1 MQNDDLIRKIQETF
15 KNQTFKDTA
24 KTYKKT
30 KEEQEKS
37 RQNLKKLISMDKKC

>member
-1 MQNDDLIRKIQETF
+1 MQNDDFIRKIQETF
-15 KNQTFKDTA
+15 RNQTFKDTA

-37 RQNLKKLISMDKKC
+37 RELLKKLIGTRDKC

>member
-24 KTYKKT
+24 KTYKKNQRRTREKQT
-30 KEEQEKS
+30 KSEKT
-37 RQNLKKLISMDKKC
+37 D